1 MHWFSGSRL
10 ALDLEAKP
18 GINKG
23 VAWFWGRK
31 MRAIICT
38 ATLLLSAGSA
48 LASGG
53 IWCSAEDAGAIF
65 QVEAGVTRGM
75 GGPTFNFRGDL
86 EILGRPADDSLR
98 KTVFE
103 DSNLTQYW
111 LDGEELRLNIY
122 REHEVAEH
130 INSVEL
136 TILTKTSDEGVYD
149 GRYTLAIYDAA
160 ADTDQ
165 DGKPVEVKGKVSCG
179 AE

>member
-1 MHWFSGSRL
+1 
-10 ALDLEAKP
+10 
-18 GINKG
+18 
-23 VAWFWGRK
+23 
-31 MRAIICT
+31 MRTFICG
-38 ATLLLSAGSA
+38 LGFLLSTGTAF
-48 LASGG
+48 ASGG
-53 IWCSAEDAGAIF
+53 IWCSAEDKAAIF

-86 EILGRPADDSLR
+86 EIPGRPAGDSLR

-122 REHEVAEH
+122 REHEVAEKL
-130 INSVEL
+130 NSVEL

-160 ADTDQ
+160 TDKDQ
-165 DGKPVEVKGKVSCG
+165 DGKPVELTGKVSCG

>member
-1 MHWFSGSRL
+1 
-10 ALDLEAKP
+10 
-18 GINKG
+18 
-23 VAWFWGRK
+23 

-38 ATLLLSAGSA
+38 ATLLLSAGA
-48 LASGG
+48 AFASGG
-53 IWCSAEDAGAIF
+53 IWCSADDAAAIF

-86 EILGRPADDSLR
+86 EILNRPAGDSLR

-111 LDGEELRLNIY
+111 LDGKELRLNIY
-122 REHEVAEH
+122 REHEAAPTY
-130 INSVEL
+130 NSVEL

-165 DGKPVEVKGKVSCG
+165 DGKPVEVTGKVSCG